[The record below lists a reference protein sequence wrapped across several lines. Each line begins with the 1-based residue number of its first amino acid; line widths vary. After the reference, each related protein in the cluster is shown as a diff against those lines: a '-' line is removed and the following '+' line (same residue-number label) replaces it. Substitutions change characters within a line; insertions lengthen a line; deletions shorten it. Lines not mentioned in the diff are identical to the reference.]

1 MSDRSGGE
9 ASVGG
14 ASEAKAIPPAIRSLL
29 ACPRCRGPLIDAE
42 RGLTLVCGRCA
53 LAYPV
58 RDGIPIMLI
67 DEARPTA
74 P

>member
-1 MSDRSGGE
+1 MSGPSGGE
-9 ASVGG
+9 ASGGG
-14 ASEAKAIPPAIRSLL
+14 ASDAKAIPPAIRSLL

-42 RGLTLVCGRCA
+42 RGLSLVCGACA

-67 DEARPTA
+67 DEARPA
-74 P
+74 KP